1 VLGAKIVDHFDVAH
15 FDAEAMVDLGL
26 QSGDPG
32 DRRFL
37 AISSLTCQ
45 GVTEQMAACVVDHAT
60 EVDPTMLGDRTPGM
74 TPDQERIMV
83 AAARECADE

>member
-1 VLGAKIVDHFDVAH
+1 
-15 FDAEAMVDLGL
+15 
-26 QSGDPG
+26 
-32 DRRFL
+32 
-37 AISSLTCQ
+37 
-45 GVTEQMAACVVDHAT
+45 MAACVVDHAT